1 MQAWNFWDFFKVQ
14 RYLKKKI
21 FRGSGWEIWKSI
33 PGQKRYDFFFI
44 VTLCSSSL
52 ENAVLSSGCSRR
64 PGDSCSFS
72 CAEGYIP
79 LNSNNLVCGSDGTWN
94 QDTNNLCS
102 SEIKSEHEY
111 ALLHVIFA
119 KNLNEILYWGSK
131 PWSRFPEVT

>member
-1 MQAWNFWDFFKVQ
+1 MFL
-14 RYLKKKI
+14 RYLFKFNVILRKRYFEVKDGKYENQ
-21 FRGSGWEIWKSI
+21 F
-33 PGQKRYDFFFI
+33 QVNRYDFFFI

-52 ENAVLSSGCSRR
+52 ENAALSSGCSRR

-79 LNSNNLVCGSDGTWN
+79 LNSNNLVCGSDGTWK

-119 KNLNEILYWGSK
+119 KSLNEILY
-131 PWSRFPEVT
+131 

>member
-1 MQAWNFWDFFKVQ
+1 MKFLRFFFKFNIISRK
-14 RYLKKKI
+14 RYFEEVDGKYENQ
-21 FRGSGWEIWKSI
+21 F
-33 PGQKRYDFFFI
+33 QVNRYDFFFI

-52 ENAVLSSGCSRR
+52 ENAALSSGCSRR

-72 CAEGYIP
+72 CAEGYTP

-119 KNLNEILYWGSK
+119 KSLNGILY
-131 PWSRFPEVT
+131 

>member
-1 MQAWNFWDFFKVQ
+1 MRFCKIKSCRHEISEIFFLSSTLIS
-14 RYLKKKI
+14 RKKYFEVVDRKYENQ
-21 FRGSGWEIWKSI
+21 F
-33 PGQKRYDFFFI
+33 QVKRYDFFFI

-52 ENAVLSSGCSRR
+52 ENAALSSGCSRR

-72 CAEGYIP
+72 CAEGYNP

-119 KNLNEILYWGSK
+119 KNLNEILY
-131 PWSRFPEVT
+131 